1 VKILTDLKRSA
12 EAITLVQKLIDN
24 PSRRQPL
31 YYSLLAGIY
40 ENQEQ
45 FARSVETLE
54 KGMELYPDN
63 VQLLFEYGLLLEQE
77 EKQVEAIAS
86 MEKVLTLQADHV
98 EALNYLGYTWAE
110 KNVHLDKA
118 LEYVKKAI
126 TLKPDNGY
134 ILDSLGWVY
143 FRMGDLEKARAELE
157 RAIALIPGD
166 PNIHE
171 HLGDVYQA
179 GGQKEKAR
187 AAYQKAMGLYREQA
201 QKDKVQKK
209 IDDIQ

>member
-1 VKILTDLKRSA
+1 
-12 EAITLVQKLIDN
+12 
-24 PSRRQPL
+24 
-31 YYSLLAGIY
+31 
-40 ENQEQ
+40 
-45 FARSVETLE
+45 
-54 KGMELYPDN
+54 
-63 VQLLFEYGLLLEQE
+63 
-77 EKQVEAIAS
+77 

-118 LEYVKKAI
+118 LEYVNKAI

-157 RAIALIPGD
+157 RAVALIPGD

-187 AAYQKAMGLYREQA
+187 AAYQKAMGLYKEQA
-201 QKDKVQKK
+201 RKDKVQKK